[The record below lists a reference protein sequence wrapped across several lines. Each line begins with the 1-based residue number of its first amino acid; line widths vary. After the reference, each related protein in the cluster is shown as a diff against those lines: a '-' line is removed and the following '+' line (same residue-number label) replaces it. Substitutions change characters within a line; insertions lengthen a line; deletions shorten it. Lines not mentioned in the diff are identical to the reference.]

1 MINISI
7 EVILPTINLKAEVK
21 NMKLTDVDIVIKE
34 MKAMKKDILLVIG
47 NGPIIDTEKVKGV
60 PALEDMKHTDPV
72 IAVKETEAQVRKET
86 I

>member
-1 MINISI
+1 M
-7 EVILPTINLKAEVK
+7 LPTINLKNEVK
-21 NMKLTDVDIVIKE
+21 NMKPTDLDIVVKE

-47 NGPIIDTEKVKGV
+47 IGPIIDTEKVKGV